1 MVFCSLL
8 TNKQQLLDGNQTGI
22 VIAGQTM
29 SVFSPTLCL
38 KLSSLFGRPK
48 TIVLVRFI
56 EPAALLVMGFVTNN
70 VHVAAGT
77 FVLFLG
83 LPIGSK
89 AIEKAVLMD
98 YSPKRS
104 RGKWNALESINR
116 VSWAGSAALGGVLAT
131 YAGWF
136 PVFASSGFF
145 VGLSVLTMSGLLT
158 FMIK

>member
-1 MVFCSLL
+1 MGS
-8 TNKQQLLDGNQTGI
+8 GI
-22 VIAGQTM
+22 VIAGQTL

-38 KLSSLFGRPK
+38 KLASLFGRPK
-48 TIVLVRFI
+48 TIVLVRI
-56 EPAALLVMGFVTNN
+56 VEPVALFVMGFITDN
-70 VHVAAGT
+70 VYFVAGT
-77 FVLFLG
+77 FVVFLG

-104 RGKWNALESINR
+104 RGRWNALESVNR
-116 VSWAGSAALGGVLAT
+116 VSWAGSAALGGILAT
-131 YAGWF
+131 YAGWI

-158 FMIK
+158 FVIK